1 MCLVYCPLMG
11 SSDSLAARRA
21 ARKQAHLTTARE
33 CGGRFARACEHEVDP
48 AVFLE
53 QLPASGLTPAER
65 RAKAGL
71 LPATWRAAF
80 GQGWRN
86 ALAGRG
92 MGRLGPT
99 GSPSDWRTDR

>member
-1 MCLVYCPLMG
+1 MCLVYWPLMG

-33 CGGRFARACEHEVDP
+33 CGGRFARACGHENDP

-53 QLPASGLTPAER
+53 QLPVSGLTPAER

-80 GQGWRN
+80 GQGWRS
-86 ALAGRG
+86 A
-92 MGRLGPT
+92 
-99 GSPSDWRTDR
+99 

>member
-1 MCLVYCPLMG
+1 MCLVYWPLMG

-33 CGGRFARACEHEVDP
+33 CGRRFARACEHENDP

-53 QLPASGLTPAER
+53 QLPVSGLTPAER

-80 GQGWRN
+80 GHGWRS
-86 ALAGRG
+86 A
-92 MGRLGPT
+92 
-99 GSPSDWRTDR
+99 

>member
-1 MCLVYCPLMG
+1 MCLVYWPLMG

-33 CGGRFARACEHEVDP
+33 CGGRFARACEHENDP

-53 QLPASGLTPAER
+53 QLPVSGLTPAER

-71 LPATWRAAF
+71 LPATWRAAI
-80 GQGWRN
+80 GQGWRS
-86 ALAGRG
+86 A
-92 MGRLGPT
+92 
-99 GSPSDWRTDR
+99 